1 MDRNPLHDKT
11 NYQGAKLAR
20 LLAALA
26 IPTFLYYAR
35 LALAVAASRAGIGT
49 PAFLWLMRSSTA
61 VLVLFFGAE
70 IVAAL
75 YLRRLFRAPKST
87 LGRVVQVGAIAAVC
101 GALSIGAAV
110 LLESFA
116 YEMLIRT
123 TLHP

>member
-1 MDRNPLHDKT
+1 MRFRFSTREIALDRNPLHDKT

-26 IPTFLYYAR
+26 IPMFLYYAR

-61 VLVLFFGAE
+61 VLVMFFAAE

-75 YLRRLFRAPKST
+75 YLRRLFRARS
-87 LGRVVQVGAIAAVC
+87 QC
-101 GALSIGAAV
+101 GAA
-110 LLESFA
+110 
-116 YEMLIRT
+116 
-123 TLHP
+123 